1 MLRAA
6 LQRPVSL
13 RATGWHGLYCSAI
26 TALHMY
32 PHQILGALG
41 APEGSIDGLLAY
53 VQQNATIMTGCTSF
67 LATALFLM
75 VSFRINRAVSRWW
88 DGRRLYGQLL
98 GEARALVHTGC
109 LYHNEKPEGV
119 QTGLLTSAYVRCV
132 EAKLRDESDEAH
144 RHFLAPLLSPAELE
158 TVMASQ
164 HRPNCVMQLITRQL
178 REVFESG
185 KVKGIRAL
193 VAQHAVVERML
204 VNMEGIEVISSTP
217 EPWSYQKH
225 LRLTTQLW
233 LTIMPLALLPSLHLA
248 TPILGTAI
256 GFVVIK
262 LDDVGIEVQN
272 PFGLD
277 KSDLSICLLTDQ
289 FQQQIQE
296 TLINYVDED
305 LPSEAVLQR
314 KLDELDRQAHL
325 LSEPDAK

>member
-1 MLRAA
+1 L
-6 LQRPVSL
+6 
-13 RATGWHGLYCSAI
+13 
-26 TALHMY
+26 
-32 PHQILGALG
+32 
-41 APEGSIDGLLAY
+41 PEDSIDGLLAY
-53 VQQNATIMTGCTSF
+53 VQHNATIMTGCTSF

-88 DGRRLYGQLL
+88 DGRRLYGEML

-119 QTGLLTSAYVRCV
+119 QTGLLTCAYVRCV
-132 EAKLRDESDEAH
+132 EAHLRAESDESH
-144 RHFLAPLLSPAELE
+144 RHFLRPLLSPTELE

-178 REVFESG
+178 REVFEAG

-204 VNMEGIEVISSTP
+204 SNMEALEVISSTP

-289 FQQQIQE
+289 FQKQIAE
-296 TLINYVDED
+296 TLSNYVDED
-305 LPSEAVLQR
+305 LPDEVVLQK
-314 KLDELDRQAHL
+314 KLDEYVDRRGLEHY
-325 LSEPDAK
+325 PDQPEFK